1 MKKTKTVFYDD
12 THDYD
17 LLDETRFYLYE
28 DQAEEQEWESLED
41 VPTEVVYDEIRAC
54 HEADWSSF
62 REDLEWLL
70 ERDNLYLLTGTC
82 GRWNG
87 PAEGGKFIRT
97 VDDFYSCIGHLDG
110 VCIYDEN
117 GHLYVTG
124 YHHDGSDRYEIKR
137 VTKKGAE
144 LAYRNYYAC
153 DRALHSTIMRNNIYS
168 GLPYMAKRVY
178 GVGI

>member
-1 MKKTKTVFYDD
+1 MKKYEYVLYNNYDYSENYNSAREWLFATRQD
-12 THDYD
+12 DFDWETEDD
-17 LLDETRFYLYE
+17 VPEKMILDEMSF
-28 DQAEEQEWESLED
+28 LED
-41 VPTEVVYDEIRAC
+41 
-54 HEADWSSF
+54 S
-62 REDLEWLL
+62 EWAYFKSKCEELL
-70 ERDNLYLLTGTC
+70 SDGDCLLTGTC

-153 DRALHSTIMRNNIYS
+153 DRALHSTIMGNNIYS

-178 GVGI
+178 GVGV